1 MATTRAKLVN
11 RPERKRE
18 PTHPGTLLREVLLPE
33 AGLSVSETA
42 RRLGTSRQNLHRILA
57 AERPVTPKMA
67 VRLGEFFGN
76 GPEVWLNMQVSH
88 DVWHARRALQREK
101 RRMTA
106 AERRSLREGARLATA
121 RA

>member
-1 MATTRAKLVN
+1 MANARAKLVN
-11 RPERKRE
+11 RPERRRE
-18 PTHPGTLLREVLLPE
+18 PTHPGTLLREILLPE

-76 GPEVWLNMQVSH
+76 GPEIWLNMQVSH
-88 DVWHARRALQREK
+88 DVWHARRALQMEK

-106 AERRSLREGARLATA
+106 AERRRLRGGSRLAA
-121 RA
+121 VRA

>member
-1 MATTRAKLVN
+1 MANKRAKLVN

-18 PTHPGTLLREVLLPE
+18 PTHPGALLREIVLPE
-33 AGLSVSETA
+33 AGLSVSEMA
-42 RRLGTSRQNLHRILA
+42 GA

-76 GPEVWLNMQVSH
+76 GAEIWLNMQVSH

-106 AERRSLREGARLATA
+106 AERRRLREGARLAA
-121 RA
+121 VRA

>member
-18 PTHPGTLLREVLLPE
+18 PTHPGTLLREILLPE

-106 AERRSLREGARLATA
+106 VERRRLREGARLATA

>member
-1 MATTRAKLVN
+1 MTTTRANSTK
-11 RPERKRE
+11 RPKRGLE
-18 PTHPGTLLREVLLPE
+18 PTHPGTLLREIVLPE
-33 AGLSVSETA
+33 TGLSVSEMA

-76 GPEVWLNMQVSH
+76 GAEIWLNMQVSH
-88 DVWHARRALQREK
+88 DVWHARQALQRER

-106 AERRSLREGARLATA
+106 AERRRLREGARLAA
-121 RA
+121 VRG

>member
-106 AERRSLREGARLATA
+106 AERRSLREGARRATA

>member
-1 MATTRAKLVN
+1 MANKRAKLVN

-18 PTHPGTLLREVLLPE
+18 PTHPGTLLREIVLPE
-33 AGLSVSETA
+33 AGLSVSEMA

-76 GPEVWLNMQVSH
+76 GAEIWLNMQVSH
-88 DVWHARRALQREK
+88 DVWHAQRALQRER

-106 AERRSLREGARLATA
+106 AERRRLREGARLAA
-121 RA
+121 VRA